1 MTREDDLRQDSGRL
15 EAAFFAGEN
24 GELLRQLRLRT
35 DEERLRERLQE
46 VVKIKHE
53 RFLDRLV
60 ALGVRPETAL
70 ALTLIPLLA
79 VAWADG
85 QLDER
90 ERNAVL
96 DAAQQRGVAAE
107 QIAHQ
112 LLKNGLVRP
121 PDPRLYST
129 WKSYVRRL
137 WGCFTADERWQMRQ
151 TLLRSTREVAEAAG
165 GFLGLT
171 SKVSEAERKIL
182 EEIEALL
189 D

>member
-1 MTREDDLRQDSGRL
+1 MAQDHDLREDSGRL

-24 GELLRQLRLRT
+24 AELLRQLRLRT
-35 DEERLRERLQE
+35 DDERLREQLRE

-70 ALTLIPLLA
+70 ALTLIPLLF

-85 QLDER
+85 RLDER
-90 ERNAVL
+90 ERKALL
-96 DAAQQRGVAAE
+96 DAAEQRGVAAAP
-107 QIAHQ
+107 IARQ
-112 LLKNGLVRP
+112 LLANGLARQ
-121 PDPRLYST
+121 PDPRLFST
-129 WKSYVRRL
+129 WKSYVKRL
-137 WGCFTADERWQMRQ
+137 WGYFTADERWQMRQ
-151 TLLRSTREVAEAAG
+151 NLLRSTREVAEAAG

-171 SKVSEAERKIL
+171 SKISEEERKIL
-182 EEIEALL
+182 QEIEALL

>member
-1 MTREDDLRQDSGRL
+1 MTREDDLREDSGRL

-24 GELLRQLRLRT
+24 SELLKQLRLRT
-35 DEERLRERLQE
+35 DDERLRDQLRQ

-85 QLDER
+85 ELDER
-90 ERNAVL
+90 ERNAL
-96 DAAQQRGVAAE
+96 LTAAQQRGVVAE
-107 QIAHQ
+107 QIALQ
-112 LLKNGLVRP
+112 LLKNGLARQ
-121 PDPRLYST
+121 PDPRQYLT

-137 WGCFTADERWQMRQ
+137 WGCFTVDERWQMRQ
-151 TLLRSTREVAEAAG
+151 TLRRSTREVAEASG